1 MARVGI
7 LIVALTLASSPS
19 TPAGAAPREP
29 DWPAATAEYKAL
41 LADLIAVDSSNPPG
55 DELKVA
61 AVLRARLEAAGIPC
75 DTVQTAPG
83 RGNLVARLK
92 GSGKKRPLLLLGH
105 IDVVGVDRAKWGS
118 DPFQMTERDGHYYGR
133 GVIDDKGMVAAEAMT
148 LILLK
153 RQNVRLDR
161 DIILLAECDE
171 EAGGEMGVGWMLK
184 NRRPMID
191 AEFAINEGGRT
202 SLDGGTVAW
211 VGVQNCEKRSVN
223 MRLVAHG
230 TSGHA
235 SMPRQDNCIAALG
248 RALAR
253 FADPVF
259 PAELTP
265 ATTAFFTA
273 LAPRQHDPALA
284 HAMAHLDHPDSAETF
299 SRIVGADIMYSSML
313 RTSVSPTLVNGGFR
327 SNVIPSTAEAT
338 LNVRMIPGTHPDSV
352 AARLRRV
359 IDDPQVEVTFT
370 PPTRPEAPGVPFS
383 GAVVQAVQKVS
394 ARMAPGVPVVP
405 LLSTG
410 ATDSAQLREAGIQ
423 AYGLLPFPLTT
434 EDVGGMHGD
443 NERMPVGSLGF
454 GLEMM
459 YRVTREVAGR

>member
-1 MARVGI
+1 MSRS
-7 LIVALTLASSPS
+7 IVLALLVFTTSAGAV
-19 TPAGAAPREP
+19 PAPAAPREP
-29 DWPAATAEYKAL
+29 DWATATAEYRQL
-41 LADLIAVDSSNPPG
+41 LADLIAINSSNPPG
-55 DELKVA
+55 NELTVA
-61 AVLRARLEAAGIPC
+61 ERLRAQLAAAGIPC

-105 IDVVGVDRAKWGS
+105 IDVVGVDTTKWGS
-118 DPFQMTERDGHYYGR
+118 PPFQMTERAGHLYGR
-133 GVIDDKGMVAAEAMT
+133 GVIDDKGMVAAEVMT

-153 RQNVRLDR
+153 RLKVPLDR
-161 DIILLAECDE
+161 DVILLAECDE
-171 EAGGEMGVGWMLK
+171 ESGGEMGVGWMLE

-202 SLDGGTVAW
+202 SLEDGKPTW

-248 RALAR
+248 RAVAK
-253 FADPVF
+253 FDQPVF
-259 PAELTP
+259 PLQLTP
-265 ATTAFFTA
+265 ATRQFFTA
-273 LAPRQHDPALA
+273 IARLQKDPAVA
-284 HAMAHLDHPDSAETF
+284 HAMAHLDHADSAEAF
-299 SRIVGADIMYSSML
+299 ARVLGADIMYGSML

-327 SNVIPSTAEAT
+327 SNVIPSQAEAT
-338 LNVRMIPGTHPDSV
+338 LNVRMIPGTDPDSV
-352 AARLRRV
+352 AALLRRV
-359 IDDPQVEVTFT
+359 VDDPQVEVVYT

-383 GAVVQAVQKVS
+383 GAVVEAVQKVC
-394 ARMAPGVPVVP
+394 ARMVPGVPVVP

-410 ATDSAQLREAGIQ
+410 ATDSADLREAGIQ

-454 GLEMM
+454 GLQMM